1 MKLKKVLSRSKI
13 KYSPMLHVGPVQPDL
28 HSQLNDP
35 PASRQEP
42 PLRQGAGAHGLSTT
56 SQLTPEKPSGHVQ
69 LYWSGAMLTHV
80 PPFKQGSC
88 VPQ

>member
-1 MKLKKVLSRSKI
+1 
-13 KYSPMLHVGPVQPDL
+13 MLHVGPVHPDR

-56 SQLTPEKPSGHVQ
+56 SQLIPEKPSGH
-69 LYWSGAMLTHV
+69 LHSYSSGAALAHV